1 MDTGTMNIK
10 PAEAAD
16 RRRRNT
22 MGGNEE
28 AASGIGKAV
37 ENRGKAAAGRRY
49 ALTLA
54 LSLLALLPFLSRLI
68 WRSISIDTEQMIC
81 TPQRILTSWLY
92 HERPGLVVSKYL
104 FGQTVFH
111 YNTEIIGTAVF
122 LAAACGA
129 WAGFVRRAAGK
140 KTGALFAVL
149 FPILFLTHPVLTE
162 QFHFLLQSMEVA
174 WAVLLCLT
182 AAGLVSEWL
191 QGQRRLWALPAGIVA
206 MAWSF
211 GSYQSLTALYVAAAA
226 GLFLLYYES
235 VSRGEA
241 PCVEES
247 RQGGAG
253 KECTALFWWRTAV
266 LHVVVFAAGFLLSR
280 AAAKAGLYLS
290 TGSTQSTAYVAGMVR
305 WGSRP
310 AVECLRELYHYGK
323 QILSGQGPYG
333 SPAWITAA
341 VGTAL
346 VLAARFLRDRRAAKG
361 RKAAKGRPAG
371 WTVYLLAGTILYLSP
386 FLLPLYLGGA
396 DQVRAR
402 MAMPFVIAFGW
413 CYLICLAGGA
423 PGKRDKGAEDF
434 CAVGL
439 GLLAAACLFG
449 LVQVRQ
455 TVRLTRT
462 AYEVYRQE
470 CALSEELIRAIRET
484 GAPDDAAVQLVGR
497 WSPEPSGGLVRGETT
512 GNSFFEWDAE
522 KAYGST
528 ERVVGLWNTLGYEYR
543 PVELQTAES
552 GCEAA
557 AGMPCWPE
565 AGAVVW
571 DGERVLIKLSP

>member
-1 MDTGTMNIK
+1 MDTGTVNVK

-16 RRRRNT
+16 RRQRKT
-22 MGGNEE
+22 MGGNKE
-28 AASGIGKAV
+28 AASGSRRAAG
-37 ENRGKAAAGRRY
+37 NRGKAAAWRRY
-49 ALTLA
+49 ALALA
-54 LSLLALLPFLSRLI
+54 LSSAALLPFLSRLI

-111 YNTEIIGTAVF
+111 YDVEIIGTAVL
-122 LAAACGA
+122 LAAACAA
-129 WAGFVRRAAGK
+129 WAGFVRRTGGK
-140 KTGALFAVL
+140 ETGALFAVL
-149 FPILFLTHPVLTE
+149 FPVLFLTHPVLTE
-162 QFHFLLQSMEVA
+162 QLHFLLQSMEVA
-174 WAVLLCLT
+174 WAVFLCLT

-191 QGQRRLWALPAGIVA
+191 QGRRRLWALPAGLAA

-211 GSYQSLTALYVAAAA
+211 SSYQSLAALYIAAAA
-226 GLFLLYYES
+226 GLFLLYYERG
-235 VSRGEA
+235 SRGEA
-241 PCVEES
+241 SCVEES

-253 KECTALFWWRTAV
+253 RERAAFFWWRLAF
-266 LHVVVFAAGFLLSR
+266 LHAAVFAAGFLLSR

-290 TGSTQSTAYVAGMVR
+290 TGSVKSTAYVAGMVR

-310 AVECLRELYHYGK
+310 AAECLRELYHYGK
-323 QILSGQGPYG
+323 QILAGRGPYD

-361 RKAAKGRPAG
+361 RPAG
-371 WTVYLLAGTILYLSP
+371 WTVYLLAGMILYLSP

-402 MAMPFVIAFGW
+402 LAMPFAIAFGW
-413 CYLICLAGGA
+413 CYLIHLVGTV
-423 PGKRDKGAEDF
+423 PKKREKGARDF
-434 CAVGL
+434 SAVGL

-449 LVQVRQ
+449 LAQGKQ
-455 TVRLTRT
+455 TVQLTRT

-470 CALSEELIRAIRET
+470 CALSEELIRAVRET

-497 WSPEPSGGLVRGETT
+497 WSPDPSGGLVRGETI
-512 GNSFFEWDAE
+512 GNSFFEWDTE

-543 PVELQTAES
+543 TVELQAAES